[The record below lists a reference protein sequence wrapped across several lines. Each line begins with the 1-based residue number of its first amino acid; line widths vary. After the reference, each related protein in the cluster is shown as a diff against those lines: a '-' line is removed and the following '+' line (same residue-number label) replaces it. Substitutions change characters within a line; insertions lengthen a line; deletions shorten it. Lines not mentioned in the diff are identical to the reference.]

1 MRMQWKKPLAMLLA
15 ISMILPYTLTA
26 TADSVVTSDKPVFG
40 FNNSADILGM
50 EQIGRYN
57 SGVVSADGGCLEIVE
72 YNEINGFAYGV
83 SGVKGEI
90 IAIKISDIKNGD
102 KITDL
107 SGTSYKVKDLVAA
120 ANADFTYGDITSI
133 SISPDGSKL
142 VAAVQHSDYEK
153 NGVIAVFDC
162 NKDGSIGN
170 PKFVETG
177 VQPDMVTFTPDGKK
191 ILTADEGEPRSGYG
205 TGIIDPKG
213 SVTII
218 DAVTLTKVAV
228 DFTSYDA
235 KRDDLTNAGVILKK
249 GALPSEDLEPEF
261 ITCNNNVAYIDC
273 QEANAV
279 AVLDLATAE
288 IKNIYSLGTVD
299 YSKVNIDLN
308 KNNTP
313 TYTPDNYADVLG
325 VRMPD
330 GISLSEIGGKTYLL
344 TANEGDSREWEATT
358 SPNYYINE
366 ATKTLTSVNSV
377 ATTKKVTC
385 LDSTKM
391 DGLDSTKTYLFGS
404 RSYSMFEVTD
414 SGLKLVYDS
423 GSDFESLTANYL
435 PQNFNS
441 SNDTNVADGRSN
453 KKGPEPEY
461 VTVGEVA
468 GKQYA
473 FIGLER
479 VGGVMAYD
487 ISNPE
492 SPQFVNYI
500 NSRDF
505 SDNIKGDVSPEGL
518 CFIPASSTHKP
529 LILAACEVS
538 GTLAAYELQG
548 KSDDAMLLYTNDAH
562 NAYEQA
568 IDKSGKVTSLGY
580 ASIVDYKKTLINNG
594 YKVTLIDAGDAI
606 QGATIGTLSNGDYIA
621 QIMDKAGYDIAVPGN
636 HEFDYGMSNFLSL
649 ASRVKYKYLSCNFID
664 LKTDKT
670 VFDPYK
676 IVQYDG
682 YKVAYIGISTPE
694 TFTKSTPSY
703 FQDEKGNYIYSFAEG
718 NNGQQLY
725 NTVQS
730 SIDKAKAENADYIV
744 AVGHVG
750 TDPSSSPWTSK
761 EIISNTTG
769 IDAFIDGHSHSTIP
783 EELCV
788 DKAGNQVILSST
800 GTKLAALGQMTIK
813 SNGTIS
819 SQLINSYTKQDQE
832 MLDFISVIKS
842 NFADLEK
849 TVVAK
854 SEVNLVV
861 NDPVTGNRIVRNQ
874 ESNLGDLC
882 ADAYRNLLGADI
894 GFVNGGGI
902 RATIK
907 AGDITYGNIIEVHP
921 YGNAACLIEATGQQI
936 LDALELGS
944 KALPNGESGGF
955 LQVSG
960 LTYEINTTIASS
972 VITNDKGEFV
982 KVNGQYRVNNVKVGN
997 DKLDLNK
1004 IYKLASHNY
1013 MLKSG
1018 GDGYT
1023 MFKND
1028 KILQDEVMIDN
1039 QVLINYI
1046 KTVLGG
1052 KITSSSIYANP
1063 YGEGRIK
1070 VVFESVAPTLQND
1083 GYQVIL
1089 KGADKIKVVIPKLV
1103 NITTPN
1109 SSTKEIVSGKGEIVV
1124 EANTN
1129 STNSTV
1135 TEEIKI
1141 GIEDAGNIIPAGTSL
1156 CAGTIIAGNDERYV
1170 LAQTALAGIASKFTV
1185 FDISLLTANNVKL
1198 ENSLSGNVK
1207 ISLTIPSTYSRSALK
1222 VYRIETNGTK
1232 TDMKATIVGGNIIF
1246 ETNHFS
1252 IYVLS
1257 DEYIAPAIDVPAV
1270 GVVPEA
1276 VGSPI
1281 VVNAPVVDSTNVVPD
1296 TGTNVVLD
1304 TSTNTNVTTAPLTF
1318 DGSTTMFY
1326 VIIMILATGS
1336 IATTLLFNKKKYN
1349 QE

>member
-1 MRMQWKKPLAMLLA
+1 MQWKKPLAMLLA
-15 ISMILPYTLTA
+15 VSMILPYTFTA
-26 TADSVVTSDKPVFG
+26 TAESVATSDVKVNR
-40 FNNSADILGM
+40 FNNSADLLGM

-57 SGVVSADGGCLEIVE
+57 AGVMSADGGCLEIVE
-72 YNEINGFAYGV
+72 YNEVNGYAYGV

-102 KITDL
+102 KIADL
-107 SGTSYKVKDLVAA
+107 SGTSYNVKDLVTAI
-120 ANADFTYGDITSI
+120 NAEFIYGDITSI
-133 SISPDGSKL
+133 SASPDGTKL
-142 VAAVQHSDYEK
+142 VAAVQHSTFDQ
-153 NGVIAVFDC
+153 NGVVAIFDC
-162 NKDGSIGN
+162 NMDGSIGN
-170 PKFVETG
+170 PKIIETG

-191 ILTADEGEPRSGYG
+191 ILTANEGEPRSGYG
-205 TGIIDPKG
+205 TGIVDPKG

-218 DAVTLTKVAV
+218 DAATLTKVAV
-228 DFTSYDA
+228 DFTSYDT
-235 KRDDLTNAGVILKK
+235 KRDELTNAGVIIKK
-249 GALPSEDLEPEF
+249 GSIPSEDLEPEF
-261 ITCNNNVAYIDC
+261 ITCNNNVAYIDL
-273 QEANAV
+273 QEANSV
-279 AVLDLATAE
+279 AVLDLTTSE

-299 YSKVNIDLN
+299 YSKVKIDLN
-308 KNNTP
+308 KNTSP
-313 TYTPDNYADVLG
+313 QYLADNYADVLG
-325 VRMPD
+325 TRMPD

-344 TANEGDSREWEATT
+344 TANEGDSRDWAAGL
-358 SPNYYINE
+358 PGAYINE
-366 ATKTLTSVNSV
+366 ASKYLTSVGGI
-377 ATTKKVTC
+377 ATDKKVTY
-385 LDSTKM
+385 LDSTKV
-391 DGLDSTKTYLFGS
+391 DGLDNTKTNLYGS
-404 RSYSMFEVTD
+404 RSYSIFEVTA
-414 SGLKLVYDS
+414 SGMNLVYDS
-423 GSDFESLTANYL
+423 GADFESITAQYL
-435 PQNFNS
+435 PLNFNA
-441 SNDTNVADGRSN
+441 SNDDNVADGRSN

-487 ISNPE
+487 ISNPL

-505 SDNIKGDVSPEGL
+505 SATIKGDVSPEGL

-538 GTLAAYELQG
+538 GTLAAYELEG
-548 KSDDAMLLYTNDAH
+548 KSYETILLYTNDAH
-562 NAYEQA
+562 NAYELTK
-568 IDKSGKVTSLGY
+568 DKTGKVTSLGY

-594 YKVTLIDAGDAI
+594 YTVTLIDAGDAI
-606 QGATIGTLSNGDYIA
+606 QGATIGTLSKGDYIA

-636 HEFDYGMSNFLSL
+636 HEFDFGMSNFLSL
-649 ASRVKYKYLSCNFID
+649 ASRIKYKYLSCNFID
-664 LKTDKT
+664 LKTNKT

-676 IVQYDG
+676 IVHYDG
-682 YKVAYIGISTPE
+682 YKVAYIGITTPE

-718 NNGQQLY
+718 NNGQDLY
-725 NTVQS
+725 STVQS

-769 IDAFIDGHSHSTIP
+769 IDAFIDGHSHSTIA
-783 EELCV
+783 EELCN
-788 DKAGNQVILSST
+788 DKSGNQVVLSST

-819 SQLINSYTKQDQE
+819 SQLITSYTKQDQE
-832 MLDFISVIKS
+832 MLDFVSVIKA

-944 KALPNGESGGF
+944 KASPTGESGGF

-960 LTYEINTTIASS
+960 LTYEINTNIASS

-982 KVNGQYRVNNVKVGN
+982 KVNGAYRVNNVKVGN
-997 DKLDLNK
+997 DSIDLNK
-1004 IYKLASHNY
+1004 VYKLASHNY

-1028 KILQDEVMIDN
+1028 KILLDEVMIDN

-1046 KTVLGG
+1046 GTVLGG
-1052 KITSSSIYANP
+1052 NITSSSIYANP

-1070 VVFESVAPTLQND
+1070 VVFESVAPTLESD

-1089 KGADKIKVVIPKLV
+1089 RGADKITVVIPKLV
-1103 NITTPN
+1103 NIVTNTDAN
-1109 SSTKEIVSGKGEIVV
+1109 NNT
-1124 EANTN
+1124 NTN
-1129 STNSTV
+1129 ST
-1135 TEEIKI
+1135 
-1141 GIEDAGNIIPAGTSL
+1141 
-1156 CAGTIIAGNDERYV
+1156 
-1170 LAQTALAGIASKFTV
+1170 
-1185 FDISLLTANNVKL
+1185 
-1198 ENSLSGNVK
+1198 
-1207 ISLTIPSTYSRSALK
+1207 
-1222 VYRIETNGTK
+1222 
-1232 TDMKATIVGGNIIF
+1232 
-1246 ETNHFS
+1246 S
-1252 IYVLS
+1252 I
-1257 DEYIAPAIDVPAV
+1257 
-1270 GVVPEA
+1270 
-1276 VGSPI
+1276 
-1281 VVNAPVVDSTNVVPD
+1281 N
-1296 TGTNVVLD
+1296 TGTNTGD
-1304 TSTNTNVTTAPLTF
+1304 NQNI
-1318 DGSTTMFY
+1318 
-1326 VIIMILATGS
+1326 VIWMTLAAMCG
-1336 IATTLLFNKKKYN
+1336 IVGVGLNRKNKKFKY
-1349 QE
+1349 